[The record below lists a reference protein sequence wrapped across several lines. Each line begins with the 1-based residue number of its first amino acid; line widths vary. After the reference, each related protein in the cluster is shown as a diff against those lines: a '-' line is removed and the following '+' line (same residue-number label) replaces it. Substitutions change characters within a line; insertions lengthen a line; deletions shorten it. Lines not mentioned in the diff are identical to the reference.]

1 MGRSG
6 AARRRSRKRR
16 AEGRPPRRPDATQVA
31 ATTPARATPAPAAA
45 APAPRPGQRRD
56 VERPQAPWHPVPL
69 TEIAILAGLVAFIIG
84 LAGGSNTPLIVGLV
98 VLLLAVI
105 EMTAREHFAG
115 FRSHSMLLAALIAIA
130 VEAVL
135 YEVGGSTFTG
145 PVAVAV
151 ILPIFAALFFLFR
164 GRYRESREARSIGR

>member
-16 AEGRPPRRPDATQVA
+16 AEGRPPRRPA
-31 ATTPARATPAPAAA
+31 ASRAAAAAATPAPAPAA
-45 APAPRPGQRRD
+45 RQGPARPGQRRD
-56 VERPQAPWHPVPL
+56 IERPQAPWHPVPL
-69 TEIAILAGLVAFIIG
+69 TEIAILAGLVSFIIG
-84 LAGGSNTPLIVGLV
+84 LAGGNNTPLIIGLV
-98 VLLLAVI
+98 VLLIAVI

-115 FRSHSMLLAALIAIA
+115 FRSHSMLLAGLIAIA

-135 YEVGGSTFTG
+135 YEVGGATFAG
-145 PVAVAV
+145 PVALAV
-151 ILPIFAALFFLFR
+151 MLPIFAALFFLFR

>member
-16 AEGRPPRRPDATQVA
+16 AKGRPPRRPAATQ
-31 ATTPARATPAPAAA
+31 ATAGAPAPPAAPAATA
-45 APAPRPGQRRD
+45 TAPRPGQRRD

-69 TEIAILAGLVAFIIG
+69 TEIAILAGLIAFVIG
-84 LAGGSNTPLIVGLV
+84 LAGGSDAPLIVGLV

-135 YEVGGSTFTG
+135 YAVGGATFTG
-145 PVAVAV
+145 PVALAV
-151 ILPIFAALFFLFR
+151 IVPIFAALFFLFR